1 MDTESPSYAM
11 YRVLRDFGGIPYRDA
26 AAVIV
31 DAGAASGESTLG
43 ARIADKTFLSRRVVH
58 ASAGN
63 APVHADLGGA
73 AEALA
78 ARMAKRLGEGAWG
91 LICEHFAGPGTARME
106 ESLSACGHDA
116 LVYRNACARVAGA
129 GELDSRS
136 RATLLVL
143 LFIAAGVTADP
154 ALAASEARGYADRRL
169 GASVRTPPPSI
180 VKGKKR
186 AESPAPEG
194 LGLLRADGSCAKP
207 PIYEVSR
214 GPEGTVIGSIPCD
227 GDSIADVGPDV
238 SRRHARVRL
247 VDGQWLLED
256 LGSTNGTWVVPG
268 GSPAQGRKPIRVE
281 PGRPVAIQNA
291 DQILLGSST
300 RFLVMRTAR

>member
-1 MDTESPSYAM
+1 M
-11 YRVLRDFGGIPYRDA
+11 YRVLRGFGGIPYRDA

-91 LICEHFAGPGTARME
+91 
-106 ESLSACGHDA
+106 
-116 LVYRNACARVAGA
+116 
-129 GELDSRS
+129 
-136 RATLLVL
+136 
-143 LFIAAGVTADP
+143 
-154 ALAASEARGYADRRL
+154 YADRRL

-186 AESPAPEG
+186 AENPAPEG
-194 LGLLRADGSCAKP
+194 LGLLRAVGSCAKP

>member
-1 MDTESPSYAM
+1 M
-11 YRVLRDFGGIPYRDA
+11 
-26 AAVIV
+26 
-31 DAGAASGESTLG
+31 
-43 ARIADKTFLSRRVVH
+43 
-58 ASAGN
+58 
-63 APVHADLGGA
+63 
-73 AEALA
+73 
-78 ARMAKRLGEGAWG
+78 
-91 LICEHFAGPGTARME
+91 
-106 ESLSACGHDA
+106 
-116 LVYRNACARVAGA
+116 
-129 GELDSRS
+129 
-136 RATLLVL
+136 
-143 LFIAAGVTADP
+143 
-154 ALAASEARGYADRRL
+154 